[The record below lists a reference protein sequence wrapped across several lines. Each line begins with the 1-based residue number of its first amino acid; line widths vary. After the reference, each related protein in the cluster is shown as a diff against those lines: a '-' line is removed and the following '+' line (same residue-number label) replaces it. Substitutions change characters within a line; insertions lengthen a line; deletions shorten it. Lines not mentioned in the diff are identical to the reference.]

1 MVMLQADLNRNIN
14 KGLEKKGRISYGV
27 YKKVEQY
34 NHSTKSLAETHFLTT
49 V

>member
-14 KGLEKKGRISYGV
+14 KSLEKKGHISYSV

-34 NHSTKSLAETHFLTT
+34 NHSTKSLAGNIS
-49 V
+49 